1 MASGNPGAVHT
12 GSAAWTLGAAVANS
26 ELATMAN
33 NTFKGNVSGSTAV
46 PADLTPAQVTAALPV
61 ATTSAKGLAP
71 VLPNNASLYYDGTG
85 NFTLPPGT
93 TVPLFDSA
101 ASAAAASS
109 TSQHIMV
116 VDESAQAAY
125 AYDPS
130 TTSAATITNA
140 VGRKYRNIE
149 KVLTPKMFGAV
160 GNGIADDTAALAALA
175 AEIQWR
181 GTGRVE
187 FEDNKNYLVW
197 TSVPS
202 AGSSIMSFNAVKKLA
217 MNFNGSKIS
226 IPINFASNAIV
237 VYGIIGTDC
246 ENISI
251 YNPQIVQTAYTTLD
265 SAKGTQGIYLVN
277 ACRGI
282 EVHDFLMPS
291 GGVSGFSAVRNNANK
306 GRDMF
311 MSGEFTNVYY
321 PASFQRSGDQAEL
334 RYKAINSGRSYFPY
348 NVRQHQVT
356 LYSQNGGTFD
366 DCLLKVYAN
375 NAESNENNTLSDI
388 DLHYINPGR
397 TVVAGTGSI
406 VRLAFDQWSATPA
419 AGFIRNIKIRFDVD
433 TGSQF
438 HPPLIATGK
447 YLSNSSFDTGVA
459 RGHIMSNIEF
469 SGFVNLGTQNTTG
482 MELFT
487 TATGYSGGD
496 FSLETVEN
504 ITFRNFS
511 QYGASATMNMLAN
524 CVTRNLRYENAFMA
538 GTTTY
543 GTIPAKRID
552 FGNNV
557 SIGAV
562 KSFGETGTPG
572 SAGYQAYRRQADG
585 GIHCWGLVTATG
597 AANTSVTFPIAFS
610 AIPTVVC
617 SSTAG
622 GTTSPVNAVSATTS
636 GFQVNNPG
644 TSVVVAWSA
653 TGYL

>member
-1 MASGNPGAVHT
+1 
-12 GSAAWTLGAAVANS
+12 
-26 ELATMAN
+26 
-33 NTFKGNVSGSTAV
+33 
-46 PADLTPAQVTAALPV
+46 
-61 ATTSAKGLAP
+61 
-71 VLPNNASLYYDGTG
+71 
-85 NFTLPPGT
+85 
-93 TVPLFDSA
+93 
-101 ASAAAASS
+101 
-109 TSQHIMV
+109 MV

-160 GNGIADDTAALAALA
+160 GNGIADDTASLAALA